1 MSPLLRLGLVLAASF
16 GVLGCNEEE
25 PEVRVSAEE
34 AILER
39 KCDGLEALIAA
50 AEKGRLLPFEQVLV
64 VVEQGLVQELLN
76 AAMPFERV
84 IEDKYRIRVTGAKV
98 EFDDGFALVRL
109 VSRASF
115 AGRDESEAYAE
126 VEVYGGLDVVE
137 LDPVSGLLRGRVR
150 LMGVEARRVDV
161 MGMATPAER
170 LVEDLSRE
178 RIESFEALAS
188 SVEIPVR
195 LESSITIPAVG
206 PEGRISIER
215 ADIPMKVEIRDVKA
229 FRDRLWVSL
238 QASASAK

>member
-1 MSPLLRLGLVLAASF
+1 MSTRCRFGVVLAASL
-16 GVLGCNEEE
+16 GVFACEEEE
-25 PEVRVSAEE
+25 PETRVSAEE

-39 KCDGLEALIAA
+39 KCDGLEALISA
-50 AEKGRLLPFEQVLV
+50 AEKGRLVPFDQVLV
-64 VVEQGLVQELLN
+64 VVEQGLVQELLG

-161 MGMATPAER
+161 LGMAAPAER

-206 PEGRISIER
+206 PEGRISIAR
-215 ADIPMKVEIRDVKA
+215 AEVPMKVEVRDVKA
-229 FRDRLWVSL
+229 FRERLWVSL
-238 QASASAK
+238 RASGAPE